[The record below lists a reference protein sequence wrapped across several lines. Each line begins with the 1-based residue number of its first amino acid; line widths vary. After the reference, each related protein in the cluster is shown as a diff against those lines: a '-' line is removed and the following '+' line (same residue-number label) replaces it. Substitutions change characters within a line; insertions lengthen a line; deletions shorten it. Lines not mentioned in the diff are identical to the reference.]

1 MEKISIIGT
10 GLMGYPMAKNILKS
24 GFELTAYNRTF
35 DKAQR
40 LVQDGAK
47 AVNSVKEGIQN
58 SQIIITMLS
67 DDEAV
72 YSVID
77 SKEFLENIKSESI
90 VIDMSSTRPNTS
102 KKIYEILKKK
112 NVHFLDAP
120 VSGGTVGAE
129 NATLAIMVGGEDKVF
144 NKASSL
150 LNTMGN
156 ATLVGPVGS
165 GQIAKLANQIIVG
178 VTIGAVAEAIHLCKK
193 AGADPNKFIKAV
205 DGGFADSKILKN
217 HGKKMIEKNF
227 KPGGKTSTHLKDMK
241 NILESAENLNF
252 KLPISSLIKKM
263 YQDLVNNG
271 HSNKDHSSLYLQIEE
286 INKKILK

>member
-112 NVHFLDAP
+112 
-120 VSGGTVGAE
+120 
-129 NATLAIMVGGEDKVF
+129 
-144 NKASSL
+144 
-150 LNTMGN
+150 
-156 ATLVGPVGS
+156 
-165 GQIAKLANQIIVG
+165 
-178 VTIGAVAEAIHLCKK
+178 
-193 AGADPNKFIKAV
+193 
-205 DGGFADSKILKN
+205 
-217 HGKKMIEKNF
+217 
-227 KPGGKTSTHLKDMK
+227 
-241 NILESAENLNF
+241 
-252 KLPISSLIKKM
+252 M
-263 YQDLVNNG
+263 Y
-271 HSNKDHSSLYLQIEE
+271 IF
-286 INKKILK
+286 

>member
-1 MEKISIIGT
+1 
-10 GLMGYPMAKNILKS
+10 MGYPMAKNILKS

>member
-1 MEKISIIGT
+1 
-10 GLMGYPMAKNILKS
+10 MAKNILKS